1 MHWNTVITNIT
12 EWGLNTGIKIVIAIL
27 ILIVSFIIINFV
39 AKRIRKKIEKSGKL
53 DTTIGRVLVNAG
65 KILAKCIVV
74 ICLVGYLGINTSALS
89 ALIASAGVCIGLAV
103 NGALGNIAGGV
114 LLLVTRPFKVDDFVE
129 VAGHTGTVEDI
140 RLCNTKI
147 RTLDNK
153 VVYIPNGTASTSSV
167 TNYSEKDLR
176 RVDIEFAISYDSD
189 VEKAKA
195 LIAEVAA
202 ANEKVLTDP
211 EPFVRVLS
219 YDSNSV
225 KLVSRSWVNSA
236 DYWDVFFYLTETVR
250 KSFDENGI
258 KIPFNQVD
266 VHIKNDGTEA

>member
-1 MHWNTVITNIT
+1 MDWNTVFTSIT
-12 EWGLNTGIKIVIAIL
+12 EWALNTGIKIVIAIL
-27 ILIVSFIIINFV
+27 ILIVSFIIINFL
-39 AKRIRKKIEKSGKL
+39 AKRIRRKVEKSGKL

-65 KILAKCIVV
+65 KILAKCLVV

-89 ALIASAGVCIGLAV
+89 ALVASAGVCIGLAV
-103 NGALGNIAGGV
+103 NGALGNIAGGI

-129 VAGHTGTVEDI
+129 IAGHLGTVEDI
-140 RLCNTKI
+140 RLCNTKL

-153 VVYIPNGTASTSSV
+153 VVYIPNGAASTSSV

-176 RVDIEFAISYDSD
+176 RVDIEFSISYDSD
-189 VEKAKA
+189 VEKAKSI
-195 LIAEVAA
+195 IAQVAS
-202 ANEKVLTDP
+202 ANEKVLADP

-219 YDSNSV
+219 YDSSAV

-266 VHIKNDGTEA
+266 VHIKNDGGEA

>member
-1 MHWNTVITNIT
+1 MDWNTVITNIT

-219 YDSNSV
+219 YDANSV

-258 KIPFNQVD
+258 RIPFNQVD

>member
-1 MHWNTVITNIT
+1 MDWNTVITNIT

-219 YDSNSV
+219 YDANSV
-225 KLVSRSWVNSA
+225 KLVSRSWANSA

-258 KIPFNQVD
+258 RIPFNQVD

>member
-1 MHWNTVITNIT
+1 MRVKILDYKNNETAVNIGNLDEIYLVTIQVVICGSGDAPLSVSAAALPRVYYHSIRRLPMDWNTVITNIT
-12 EWGLNTGIKIVIAIL
+12 EWGLNTGIKILIAIL

-129 VAGHTGTVEDI
+129 VDSQWVVTDADVGVARNAEHRAGINV
-140 RLCNTKI
+140 
-147 RTLDNK
+147 
-153 VVYIPNGTASTSSV
+153 ASR
-167 TNYSEKDLR
+167 E
-176 RVDIEFAISYDSD
+176 
-189 VEKAKA
+189 
-195 LIAEVAA
+195 
-202 ANEKVLTDP
+202 
-211 EPFVRVLS
+211 
-219 YDSNSV
+219 
-225 KLVSRSWVNSA
+225 
-236 DYWDVFFYLTETVR
+236 
-250 KSFDENGI
+250 
-258 KIPFNQVD
+258 
-266 VHIKNDGTEA
+266 

>member
-1 MHWNTVITNIT
+1 MDWNTVITNIT
-12 EWGLNTGIKIVIAIL
+12 EWGLNTGVKIVIAIL

-129 VAGHTGTVEDI
+129 VVGHTGTVEDI

-219 YDSNSV
+219 YDANSV

>member
-1 MHWNTVITNIT
+1 MDWNTVITNIT
-12 EWGLNTGIKIVIAIL
+12 EWGMNTGIKIVIAIL

-39 AKRIRKKIEKSGKL
+39 AKRIRKRIEKSGKL

-219 YDSNSV
+219 YDANSV

>member
-1 MHWNTVITNIT
+1 
-12 EWGLNTGIKIVIAIL
+12 
-27 ILIVSFIIINFV
+27 
-39 AKRIRKKIEKSGKL
+39 
-53 DTTIGRVLVNAG
+53 
-65 KILAKCIVV
+65 
-74 ICLVGYLGINTSALS
+74 
-89 ALIASAGVCIGLAV
+89 
-103 NGALGNIAGGV
+103 
-114 LLLVTRPFKVDDFVE
+114 
-129 VAGHTGTVEDI
+129 TVEDI

-167 TNYSEKDLR
+167 TNYSEKNLR

-219 YDSNSV
+219 YDANSV

-258 KIPFNQVD
+258 RIPFNQVD

>member
-1 MHWNTVITNIT
+1 MDWNTVITNIT
-12 EWGLNTGIKIVIAIL
+12 EWGMNTGIKIVIAIL

-219 YDSNSV
+219 YDANSV
-225 KLVSRSWVNSA
+225 KLVSRSWVNSV